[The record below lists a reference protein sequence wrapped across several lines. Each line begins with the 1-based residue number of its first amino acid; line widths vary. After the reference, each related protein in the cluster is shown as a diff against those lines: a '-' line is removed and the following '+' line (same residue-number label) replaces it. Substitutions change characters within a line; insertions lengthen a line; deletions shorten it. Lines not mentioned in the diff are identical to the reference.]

1 MASSSTQT
9 PNFPI
14 SPIGSW
20 LFWFLPHSVVLL
32 MKLQAEGEGHAL
44 APGPGSGIDSR
55 LQGWAAGR
63 SSPWGDLLAG
73 TSGVTPWH
81 RKWLVCS
88 VAATHSTT
96 LLKKVSWSEML
107 GMQRVCIP
115 GVQGPELRVVV
126 VLRS

>member
-44 APGPGSGIDSR
+44 APGPGSRIDSR
-55 LQGWAAGR
+55 LQGLRGGLREGA
-63 SSPWGDLLAG
+63 L
-73 TSGVTPWH
+73 
-81 RKWLVCS
+81 
-88 VAATHSTT
+88 
-96 LLKKVSWSEML
+96 
-107 GMQRVCIP
+107 P
-115 GVQGPELRVVV
+115 GETYWPGPQE
-126 VLRS
+126 